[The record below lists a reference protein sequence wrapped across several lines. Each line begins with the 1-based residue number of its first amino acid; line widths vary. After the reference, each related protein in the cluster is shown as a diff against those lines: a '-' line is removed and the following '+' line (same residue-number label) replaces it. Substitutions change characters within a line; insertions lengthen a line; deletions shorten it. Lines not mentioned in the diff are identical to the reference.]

1 MRHQSAIARSR
12 AAGVEP
18 LARPLEKAPVRGG
31 RRDIGGDILAQ
42 ETRIR
47 PAAHPT
53 CRLCGCR
60 ALSEMSGKET
70 SCGGWR
76 GFYDCDG
83 ASQR

>member
-1 MRHQSAIARSR
+1 VRHQSAIARSR

-18 LARPLEKAPVRGG
+18 WRDHWKGRPCRAAAGTSGVTSSHGKLGLALPPTPC
-31 RRDIGGDILAQ
+31 RR
-42 ETRIR
+42 
-47 PAAHPT
+47 
-53 CRLCGCR
+53 CGSR

-76 GFYDCDG
+76 GFYDCVG